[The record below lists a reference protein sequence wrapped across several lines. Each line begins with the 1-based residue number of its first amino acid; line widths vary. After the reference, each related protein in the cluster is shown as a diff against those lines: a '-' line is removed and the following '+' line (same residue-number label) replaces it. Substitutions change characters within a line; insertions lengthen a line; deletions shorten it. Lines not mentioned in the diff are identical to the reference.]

1 MAGEEARIV
10 VGVDGSDPAKAA
22 LRWAAEQA
30 DLTGARIDAVIAWEY
45 PLFSVGEVLLP
56 PHDPESMAARSLAA
70 AVEEAL
76 GPDREIDV
84 RQRVVAGHP
93 ARTLIDL
100 ARGALLLVVGNRGLG
115 TFAAALL
122 GSVAQYCVQ
131 HAPCPVVVVRGP
143 RP

>member
-1 MAGEEARIV
+1 MADDDARIV
-10 VGVDGSDPAKAA
+10 VGVDGSGQAGAA

-30 DLTGARIDAVIAWEY
+30 GLTGARIDAVIAWEY

-56 PHDPESMAARSLAA
+56 PHDPESMATRSLAA
-70 AVEEAL
+70 AVDEAL
-76 GPDREIDV
+76 GPDRAFDV

-93 ARTLIDL
+93 ARALIEL
-100 ARGALLLVVGNRGLG
+100 AGGARLLVVGSRGRG
-115 TFAAALL
+115 GFAAALL

-143 RP
+143 ES